1 MIFVLCYAWNVISNV
16 SQLAGRV
23 VIDCVAMACYA
34 CLVCGETTAP
44 KGQVMFW
51 PLSKKNSRAHAL
63 FCNYVNE
70 SYTFSGS
77 NQLYVCTQ
85 PCFAKLQQASDKL
98 ASVVTIINELKAKSG
113 RVGDTT
119 MSGSTSL
126 SSYVHSVSTP
136 KSSLV
141 TKRTTTSQQPRAKKL
156 LRLEVNSVIINDLQ
170 RIYI

>member
-1 MIFVLCYAWNVISNV
+1 MSVSWPAESWLTAWPW
-16 SQLAGRV
+16 LAAPAW
-23 VIDCVAMACYA
+23 CVARLLLLKAGWCFGRYQKRTVVLMR
-34 CLVCGETTAP
+34 
-44 KGQVMFW
+44 F
-51 PLSKKNSRAHAL
+51 

-77 NQLYVCTQ
+77 SQLYVCTQ

-98 ASVVTIINELKAKSG
+98 ESVVTIINELKAKSG
-113 RVGDTT
+113 RVGDTA

-136 KSSLV
+136 TSSLV
-141 TKRTTTSQQPRAKKL
+141 TKRATTSQQPRAKKL

-170 RIYI
+170 YIYLYMIADTM